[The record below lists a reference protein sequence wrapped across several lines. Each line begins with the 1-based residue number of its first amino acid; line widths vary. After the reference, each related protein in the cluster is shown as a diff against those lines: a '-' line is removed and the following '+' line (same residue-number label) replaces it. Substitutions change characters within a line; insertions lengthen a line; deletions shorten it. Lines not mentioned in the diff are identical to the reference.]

1 MTELPRLII
10 DAQTRALALKT
21 AADDFVGW
29 LNNLR
34 ADIAKC
40 EEELEQKLRIADQQ
54 TARLQTEIQRLQS
67 ERAKEE
73 QALAQ
78 VRKDLERERR
88 EIGLEKERF
97 LKSLDPFGPQAA

>member
-1 MTELPRLII
+1 MSELPRLIT
-10 DAQTRALALKT
+10 DAESKATATKVAL
-21 AADDFVGW
+21 DSFVGW
-29 LNNLR
+29 LNSVR
-34 ADIAKC
+34 DDIAKC

-78 VRKDLERERR
+78 VRKDIASERKEIGRER
-88 EIGLEKERF
+88 ERF
-97 LKSLDPFGPQAA
+97 LKSLDWPPQAA